1 MTNAAIPGGE
11 TRPPGTNSRP
21 VSDRPKRDD
30 DTGADRPARPDLW
43 RGLAYGV
50 AMGLGFAVAW
60 VVLESILDLSVGLV
74 FLSAIAAWLTGTAV
88 ALGAEPG
95 SFRRQR
101 STIVLAIAVCLGI
114 WVFGSYAAYVVS
126 LAILPESTLDLL
138 ARMANAPFFDSL
150 AADLIPGGLIEL
162 VALTVFGWLGAR

>member
-1 MTNAAIPGGE
+1 MTRRGGE
-11 TRPPGTNSRP
+11 
-21 VSDRPKRDD
+21 
-30 DTGADRPARPDLW
+30 RPAQPDLW

-60 VVLESILDLSVGLV
+60 VVLASILDLSVGLV

-101 STIVLAIAVCLGI
+101 STILLAVAVCLGI
-114 WVFGSYAAYVVS
+114 WVVGTCAAYVVS
-126 LAILPESTLDLL
+126 LAILPDSTLDL
-138 ARMANAPFFDSL
+138 AG
-150 AADLIPGGLIEL
+150 ADGECAVPRRPRAQASSRGGLVEL
-162 VALTVFGWLGAR
+162 VALALFGWLGAR

>member
-1 MTNAAIPGGE
+1 VTNAALPGGE

-21 VSDRPKRDD
+21 IGEGDKYGDDRGDERRSK
-30 DTGADRPARPDLW
+30 PDLW

-60 VVLESILDLSVGLV
+60 VVLASILDLSVGLV

-101 STIVLAIAVCLGI
+101 STILLAIAVCLGI
-114 WVFGSYAAYVVS
+114 WVVGTCAAYVMS
-126 LAILPESTLDLL
+126 LAILPDSGLDLL
-138 ARMANAPFFDSL
+138 ARMANAPFLEGL
-150 AADLIPGGLIEL
+150 AANFFPGGLIEL
-162 VALTVFGWLGAR
+162 LALALFGWLGAR

>member
-1 MTNAAIPGGE
+1 MTNAALPGGE
-11 TRPPGTNSRP
+11 TRPPGMSSRP
-21 VSDRPKRDD
+21 ADHPSRDGRGGDRRAK
-30 DTGADRPARPDLW
+30 PDLW
-43 RGLAYGV
+43 RGLAYGI

-101 STIVLAIAVCLGI
+101 STILLAIAVCLGI
-114 WVFGSYAAYVVS
+114 WVVGTSAAYVVS
-126 LAILPESTLDLL
+126 LAILPDSTLDLL
-138 ARMANAPFFDSL
+138 ARMTNAPFLDGL
-150 AADLIPGGLIEL
+150 AASFIPGGLVEL
-162 VALTVFGWLGAR
+162 VALALFGWLGAR

>member
-1 MTNAAIPGGE
+1 MTNAALPGGE
-11 TRPPGTNSRP
+11 TRPPGTTSRP
-21 VSDRPKRDD
+21 VSDRSE
-30 DTGADRPARPDLW
+30 PDGKGDGERRSQPNLW
-43 RGLAYGV
+43 RALAYGV

-101 STIVLAIAVCLGI
+101 STILLAIAVCLGI
-114 WVFGSYAAYVVS
+114 WVVGTCAAYVVS
-126 LAILPESTLDLL
+126 LAILPDSTLDLL
-138 ARMANAPFFDSL
+138 ARMANAPFLEGL
-150 AADLIPGGLIEL
+150 AAGFIPGGLVEL
-162 VALTVFGWLGAR
+162 VALALFGWLGAR

>member
-1 MTNAAIPGGE
+1 MTNAALPGGE
-11 TRPPGTNSRP
+11 TRPPGTSSRP
-21 VSDRPKRDD
+21 VNDPSRDERGGDRQAK
-30 DTGADRPARPDLW
+30 PDLW
-43 RGLAYGV
+43 RGLAYGI

-101 STIVLAIAVCLGI
+101 STILLAIAVCLGI
-114 WVFGSYAAYVVS
+114 WVWG
-126 LAILPESTLDLL
+126 P
-138 ARMANAPFFDSL
+138 ARHTS
-150 AADLIPGGLIEL
+150 
-162 VALTVFGWLGAR
+162 